1 MQVLTDCDDDQN
13 LLCLQET
20 LKHPKI
26 QPLFSLLRSSWNSE
40 VAQVGKRA
48 VQGMKAF
55 VDRIAEKKTEGGM
68 SKSCRSLLEIFG
80 MIVTGED
87 DSSTSVLKRAIRRVI
102 FGNLSTG
109 RAHRVMKKGERR
121 KRAFDEEDLRLF
133 NIVEEEEIR
142 RKYSVAYIEAMQHYL
157 LNNDYVWE
165 STKKRD
171 AIFKRNIN
179 GKCFGSS

>member
-1 MQVLTDCDDDQN
+1 
-13 LLCLQET
+13 
-20 LKHPKI
+20 
-26 QPLFSLLRSSWNSE
+26 
-40 VAQVGKRA
+40 
-48 VQGMKAF
+48 
-55 VDRIAEKKTEGGM
+55 
-68 SKSCRSLLEIFG
+68 
-80 MIVTGED
+80 
-87 DSSTSVLKRAIRRVI
+87 
-102 FGNLSTG
+102 
-109 RAHRVMKKGERR
+109 MKKGERR

-165 STKKRD
+165 SPKKRD